1 MENLKIA
8 IIGGGNLGLSIADG
22 FIGSEKIQNK
32 NVTVTKRNISA
43 ISELAKDG
51 VIVTQDNKEAVSNS
65 NVILIVVKPY
75 DVKNVLLE
83 INPLLDAKKHTIVS
97 LATGI
102 SIDEM
107 EAYLDKDVSVFRAMP
122 NIATDIRESI
132 TCICNNGVSE
142 AEREKVHWLFDQLGS
157 SVNINEDLMEAA
169 TILGACG
176 IAYVLRFVRAMIQG
190 GVQIGFDSET
200 ASKIVNQTVRGAA
213 DLMIARKEH
222 PEKLIDKVTTPK
234 GCTIVGL
241 NEMEHQGFSS
251 SLIKGIVTSFER
263 IEK

>member
-1 MENLKIA
+1 MENVKIA

-22 FIGSEKIQNK
+22 FISSEEIDNG
-32 NVTVTKRNISA
+32 NVTITKRNITP
-43 ISELAKDG
+43 ISGLAEHG
-51 VIVTQDNKEAVSNS
+51 LHITQDNVEAVSNS
-65 NVILIVVKPY
+65 DIILIVVKPY
-75 DVKNVLLE
+75 DVKDVLIE
-83 INPLLDAKKHTIVS
+83 INPVLESNKHTIVS

-102 SIDEM
+102 SIEEM
-107 EAYLDKDVSVFRAMP
+107 EGYLDKEVSVFRAMP

-132 TCICNNGVSE
+132 TCICNNGV
-142 AEREKVHWLFDQLGS
+142 AEEEKEKVHWVFDQLGA
-157 SVNINEDLMEAA
+157 SVDINEDLMEAA

-190 GVQIGFDSET
+190 GIQIGFDSNT
-200 ASKIVNQTVRGAA
+200 ASKIVGQTVKGAA
-213 DLMIARKEH
+213 DLMIARNEH
-222 PEKLIDKVTTPK
+222 PEQLIDKVTTPK

>member
-8 IIGGGNLGLSIADG
+8 IIGGGNLGLSIAEG

-32 NVTVTKRNISA
+32 NVTVTRRNIDS
-43 ISELAKDG
+43 ISGLTEHGINVTKDN
-51 VIVTQDNKEAVSNS
+51 IEAVKNS
-65 NVILIVVKPY
+65 DVILIVVKPY
-75 DVKNVLLE
+75 NVKNVLLE
-83 INPLLDAKKHTIVS
+83 INPALDPEKHTIVS

-102 SIDEM
+102 SIEEM
-107 EAYLDKDVSVFRAMP
+107 EEYLDKNVSVFRAMP
-122 NIATDIRESI
+122 NIATDIRESV
-132 TCICNNGVSE
+132 TCICNNGVKPME
-142 AEREKVHWLFDQLGS
+142 KEKVHWVFDQLGA
-157 SVNINEDLMEAA
+157 SVDINEDLMEAA

-190 GVQIGFDSET
+190 GIQIGFDSNT
-200 ASKIVNQTVRGAA
+200 ASKIVTQTVRGAA
-213 DLMIARKEH
+213 DLIVARNEH
-222 PEKLIDKVTTPK
+222 PEQLIDKVTTPK